1 VIAILVIT
9 ISVWHVANVK
19 LAILYPGTIKSLCFT
34 LVVGSLAINVNNL
47 SHLTLVSG
55 GVTKTVIS
63 ISV

>member
-19 LAILYPGTIKSLCFT
+19 LVIRYPGTTKSLCFT
-34 LVVGSLAINVNNL
+34 LVVVSLAINVNSL